1 MAIAAADGSRS
12 VTISPRTIQAN
23 GVVGAGGAGFPTH
36 VKMQARAEFF
46 LLNAA
51 ECEPLLHKDK
61 ELLAHYPDRILDGM
75 RAAAAMVGAAQCVIG
90 IKEKYTR
97 VIETL
102 EKQLPAGFRI
112 QRLRDTYPAGD
123 EFVLV
128 YDVTGRVIPPGGLPI
143 HVGCV
148 VNNVETMLNVAANRP
163 VTHKYLTVAG
173 AVKHPTTF
181 CVPIGMSIGEI
192 IQAAGGPLIPNP
204 WILLNGIMMG
214 RPAAGLDE
222 SVTKT
227 TGGIYVLPGDHP
239 LVARHLRKEAAITRI
254 GRSACDQCSFC
265 TELCP
270 RYLLGHPIEPHKA
283 MRALGF
289 TQGKAA
295 LIVGT
300 LYCCECNI
308 CTMIACPEDL
318 DPRSVCVFDKQVV
331 RQQGLKWERGG
342 REIVAHPMFEH
353 RRTPVKRLMQ
363 KLALNGFVNTGPL
376 REASLE
382 TDRVRIAV
390 KQHAGAAAVPVVS
403 IGQKV
408 REGDVL
414 AIPPEG
420 QLGAVVHASLGGSV
434 TAVGEYVE
442 IRR

>member
-1 MAIAAADGSRS
+1 M
-12 VTISPRTIQAN
+12 TISPRTLQAN

-36 VKMQARAEFF
+36 VKMQARAE
-46 LLNAA
+46 LLILNAA

-61 ELLAHYPDRILDGM
+61 ELLAHYPERILDGM
-75 RAAAAMVGAAQCVIG
+75 RAAAGMIGAARCVIG
-90 IKEKYTR
+90 IKEKYTD
-97 VIETL
+97 VIATL
-102 EKQLPAGFRI
+102 EKRLPPDFRI

-128 YDVTGRVIPPGGLPI
+128 HDVTGRVIPPGGLPL

-173 AVKHPTTF
+173 AVKTPATF
-181 CVPIGMSIGEI
+181 RAPIGMSIGEI
-192 IQAAGGPLIPNP
+192 IQAAGGALVSNP

-222 SVTKT
+222 PVTKT

-239 LVARHLRKEAAITRI
+239 LAARYQRKEAAIARI
-254 GRSACDQCSFC
+254 GRAACDQCSFC

-342 REIVAHPMFEH
+342 REIVAHPMFDH
-353 RRTPVKRLMQ
+353 RRMPVKRLMQ
-363 KLALNGFVNTGPL
+363 KLALNNFVNTGPL
-376 REASLE
+376 REAPLE

-390 KQHAGAAAVPVVS
+390 KQHAGAAGVPVVS
-403 IGQKV
+403 VGRKV

-414 AIPPEG
+414 AVPPEG
-420 QLGAVVHASLGGSV
+420 QLGAVVHASLDGSV
-434 TAVGEYVE
+434 TAVGEHIE